1 MFNATLTLPGIAGFI
16 LTIGAAVDANV
27 LINERIREEIRRGR
41 RLIDAVETGYREAF
55 RAIFDANVTHVISA
69 VDHGLFRLRPGAR
82 FRRRPADRRR
92 HFGVHR
98 GLFHPHAG
106 GAVDPPR
113 PARANCTSEADAMKL
128 LKLVPDHT
136 NLDFMRWRNLAL
148 VLSTLRRSRRSPT
161 PSIAGSTSASISSAA
176 RWCAPNSRSRS
187 RSRTCAARVGRLG
200 VGEASIQALGND
212 RTYQIRLPKPAGPE
226 TAANQRGVE
235 IARRDSAAISR
246 APGSMPANRCRARSA
261 RNWPSDSAK
270 AIIFAMLGIAI
281 YIWFRF
287 EWQFGVGA
295 LLTLAH
301 DVAMTLGFFAFTQ
314 LQVDLNVV
322 AAFLTIVGYSL
333 NDTVV
338 IYDRIRENLRKYR
351 KMAILPLLNL
361 SLNETLAR
369 TVVTSLTV
377 LIALGVLMLI
387 GPEVIFGLAI
397 AIFLGVLIGT
407 YSSIYISAPVLVWLG
422 RHARQLP
429 PGRREGRRMRREAQP
444 A

>member
-1 MFNATLTLPGIAGFI
+1 
-16 LTIGAAVDANV
+16 
-27 LINERIREEIRRGR
+27 
-41 RLIDAVETGYREAF
+41 
-55 RAIFDANVTHVISA
+55 
-69 VDHGLFRLRPGAR
+69 
-82 FRRRPADRRR
+82 
-92 HFGVHR
+92 
-98 GLFHPHAG
+98 
-106 GAVDPPR
+106 
-113 PARANCTSEADAMKL
+113 MKL

-136 NLDFMRWRNLAL
+136 NIDFMRWRNLAL
-148 VLSTLRRSRRSPT
+148 VLSLIATVASLAFTAYRGLNLGIDFIGGQVVRAEFAKPVHIDDLRL
-161 PSIAGSTSASISSAA
+161 
-176 RWCAPNSRSRS
+176 
-187 RSRTCAARVGRLG
+187 RVDRLG

-226 TAANQRGVE
+226 TASNAVITKLR
-235 IARRDSAAISR
+235 AAIPQQY
-246 APGSMPANRCRARSA
+246 PGARVDAGESVSGKVSGELAKSSA
-261 RNWPSDSAK
+261 M
-270 AIIFAMLGIAI
+270 AILFAMVGIAL

-301 DVAMTLGFFAFTQ
+301 DVAMTLGYFAFTR

-351 KMAILPLLNL
+351 KMSILPLLNL

-369 TVVTSLTV
+369 TVVTSFTV

-387 GPEVIFGLAI
+387 GPQVIFGLSI
-397 AIFLGVLIGT
+397 AIFLGVVIGT
-407 YSSIYISAPVLVWLG
+407 YSSIYISSPVLVWLG
-422 RHARQLP
+422 IQPDSFLRSEDKDQP
-429 PGRREGRRMRREAQP
+429 DAQP

>member
-1 MFNATLTLPGIAGFI
+1 
-16 LTIGAAVDANV
+16 
-27 LINERIREEIRRGR
+27 
-41 RLIDAVETGYREAF
+41 
-55 RAIFDANVTHVISA
+55 
-69 VDHGLFRLRPGAR
+69 
-82 FRRRPADRRR
+82 
-92 HFGVHR
+92 
-98 GLFHPHAG
+98 
-106 GAVDPPR
+106 
-113 PARANCTSEADAMKL
+113 MKL

-148 VLSTLRRSRRSPT
+148 VLSL
-161 PSIAGSTSASISSAA
+161 IATIGSLAFTAY
-176 RWCAPNSRSRS
+176 RGLN
-187 RSRTCAARVGRLG
+187 LG
-200 VGEASIQALGND
+200 VDFVGGQLVRVTFAQPVNLEQLRTRVDSLKLGQASLQEFGSAK
-212 RTYQIRLPKPAGPE
+212 TVQIRLPKPAGGDA
-226 TAANQRGVE
+226 AAN
-235 IARRDSAAISR
+235 IAATHVKELIASQYPGARVDSVDTVSGKVSEELAT
-246 APGSMPANRCRARSA
+246 
-261 RNWPSDSAK
+261 DSAK
-270 AIIFAMLGIAI
+270 AIVFAMLGIAI
-281 YIWFRF
+281 YIWVRF

-301 DVAMTLGFFAFTQ
+301 DIAMTLGFFAFTR

-369 TVVTSLTV
+369 TVVTSFTV

-397 AIFLGVLIGT
+397 AIFLGVVIGT
-407 YSSIYISAPVLVWLG
+407 YSSIYISSPVLVWLG
-422 RHARQLP
+422 VQPDSFLKGDEKEEAP
-429 PGRREGRRMRREAQP
+429 EAQP

>member
-1 MFNATLTLPGIAGFI
+1 M
-16 LTIGAAVDANV
+16 AV
-27 LINERIREEIRRGR
+27 
-41 RLIDAVETGYREAF
+41 
-55 RAIFDANVTHVISA
+55 
-69 VDHGLFRLRPGAR
+69 
-82 FRRRPADRRR
+82 
-92 HFGVHR
+92 
-98 GLFHPHAG
+98 
-106 GAVDPPR
+106 
-113 PARANCTSEADAMKL
+113 
-128 LKLVPDHT
+128 
-136 NLDFMRWRNLAL
+136 AL
-148 VLSTLRRSRRSPT
+148 
-161 PSIAGSTSASISSAA
+161 
-176 RWCAPNSRSRS
+176 
-187 RSRTCAARVGRLG
+187 
-200 VGEASIQALGND
+200 
-212 RTYQIRLPKPAGPE
+212 
-226 TAANQRGVE
+226 
-235 IARRDSAAISR
+235 
-246 APGSMPANRCRARSA
+246 
-261 RNWPSDSAK
+261 
-270 AIIFAMLGIAI
+270 AMLGIAV

-301 DVAMTLGFFAFTQ
+301 DVAMTLGFFAFTR
-314 LQVDLNVV
+314 LQVDFNVV

-422 RHARQLP
+422 VKPDSFLK
-429 PGRREGRRMRREAQP
+429 GRREGTRRGATRLSRSATAKLFGP
-444 A
+444 LPRLACPGPR

>member
-1 MFNATLTLPGIAGFI
+1 
-16 LTIGAAVDANV
+16 
-27 LINERIREEIRRGR
+27 
-41 RLIDAVETGYREAF
+41 
-55 RAIFDANVTHVISA
+55 
-69 VDHGLFRLRPGAR
+69 
-82 FRRRPADRRR
+82 
-92 HFGVHR
+92 
-98 GLFHPHAG
+98 
-106 GAVDPPR
+106 
-113 PARANCTSEADAMKL
+113 MKL
-128 LKLVPDHT
+128 LKLVPDYT

-148 VLSTLRRSRRSPT
+148 ALSL
-161 PSIAGSTSASISSAA
+161 IATVVSLAFTAYRGL
-176 RWCAPNSRSRS
+176 N
-187 RSRTCAARVGRLG
+187 LG
-200 VGEASIQALGND
+200 VDFVGGQLVRVTFAQPIDVDKLRGQVLGLQLGEASIQEFGGPK
-212 RTYQIRLPKPAGPE
+212 TYQIRLPKPEGGDA
-226 TAANQRGVE
+226 AANVAATKVKQL
-235 IARRDSAAISR
+235 IASDYPGARVDSVDTVSGKVSEELA
-246 APGSMPANRCRARSA
+246 G
-261 RNWPSDSAK
+261 DSAK
-270 AIIFAMLGIAI
+270 AIVFAMLGIAI
-281 YIWFRF
+281 YIWWRF

-301 DVAMTLGFFAFTQ
+301 DIAMTLGFFAFTR

-397 AIFLGVLIGT
+397 AIFLGVVIGT

-422 RHARQLP
+422 VQPDSFLRSDDEKDQA
-429 PGRREGRRMRREAQP
+429 EAQP